1 MLRVLLEGELDK
13 RHLSVRAAAEQ
24 VGVAHT
30 TLHRIINH
38 EPIDLETMV
47 KLCNWLGV
55 RPSTILDAQ
64 SNNSDVSIPSIVASL
79 IEMDSRLATI
89 FSDLADDLQEGTVDP
104 DDVKDVAYYIAY
116 RLKKDDRRQTQG
128 VFTED

>member
-1 MLRVLLEGELDK
+1 MLRVLLEGELNR

-30 TLHRIINH
+30 TLHRVIND
-38 EPIDLETMV
+38 EPIDLDTMV

-64 SNNSDVSIPSIVASL
+64 SDSSDVSIPSIVASL
-79 IEMDSRLATI
+79 IETDSRLATI
-89 FSDLADDLQEGTVDP
+89 FSDLADDLKEGTVDP